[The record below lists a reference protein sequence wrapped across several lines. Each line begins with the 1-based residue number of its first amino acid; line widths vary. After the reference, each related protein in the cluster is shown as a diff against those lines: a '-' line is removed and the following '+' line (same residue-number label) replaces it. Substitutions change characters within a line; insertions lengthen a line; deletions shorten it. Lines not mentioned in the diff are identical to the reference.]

1 MEYIFVLTDLEAD
14 VNLANENIVSRIHD
28 QLNAYGR
35 MGPDHN
41 RYKVAVDL
49 IQGLPAPAKALNE
62 YIKPVIESITKSNLF
77 WIDNEQI
84 DEITIRR
91 VRNPRLDKSK
101 IRVQIRK
108 T

>member
-1 MEYIFVLTDLEAD
+1 
-14 VNLANENIVSRIHD
+14 
-28 QLNAYGR
+28 
-35 MGPDHN
+35 MGPDHS

-49 IQGLPAPAKALNE
+49 IQGLPASTKALDE
-62 YIKPVIESITKSNLF
+62 YIKPVIESVTKSNLF
-77 WIDNEQI
+77 WIEDEQI
-84 DEITIRR
+84 DEISIKR